1 MPEKKNKFEMNFFIK
16 RLGGGKRFNKTSE
29 THKTPIKSPTNRV
42 KIAAPYA
49 YVEEL
54 AVSSPNERNWRGIFI
69 ALLVIAAVLGL
80 IVFSIVLVSP
90 PEEAPRIKGVKPN
103 LEDIFVKLPPAAR
116 FNGTW
121 ISDNEFIFKDI
132 YGGISIYNADNL
144 TTSVIMTNITL
155 RQYEVVDFQVSNDL
169 KFILLIS
176 DVIKIYEY
184 TTLAKYYIY
193 ELATRERKPLCPDEL
208 DEEAPYLQYATWSHD
223 GSAIAFVYN
232 NDIYYKPKVEK
243 SLVCRITNN
252 GHPQRMF
259 NGVPDWLYETEILK
273 TSHAMWFS
281 PDNYYLL
288 YLSFNNSRVGEYSYA
303 WYNSKNLD
311 AIYPEVRSFRYP
323 RVETANPIVKA
334 WIVNLTTPKYLFPFE
349 LKPTNRVEPDSY
361 ITSIQFHGENNVNV
375 IWLNRAHNIFVIAT
389 CSNQQAYN
397 CSEFHVEKEHEHI
410 GWTEPVFHPV
420 FNENGSKALVRL
432 PVKDG
437 DNGHY
442 MHVCEIYKG
451 RVRPLTHGAFEIV
464 QVLVW
469 DEDNSFI
476 YAIGT
481 IEQNPGSRHLI
492 KITDKNSLPLWECVT
507 CVSDMDWNSTEP
519 FCYNETVLNDNL
531 WLNYRCE
538 YNNVVFSNNSSYFIQ
553 ECLGPEIPI
562 VTLARTSSYERLA
575 ILDSSSRLRRRM
587 KRFSKPQMKHI
598 TVEMEFGY
606 KAQVRMYLPAILR
619 EYEDTTFPLVLL
631 V

>member
-1 MPEKKNKFEMNFFIK
+1 
-16 RLGGGKRFNKTSE
+16 
-29 THKTPIKSPTNRV
+29 
-42 KIAAPYA
+42 
-49 YVEEL
+49 
-54 AVSSPNERNWRGIFI
+54 
-69 ALLVIAAVLGL
+69 
-80 IVFSIVLVSP
+80 
-90 PEEAPRIKGVKPN
+90 
-103 LEDIFVKLPPAAR
+103 
-116 FNGTW
+116 
-121 ISDNEFIFKDI
+121 
-132 YGGISIYNADNL
+132 
-144 TTSVIMTNITL
+144 
-155 RQYEVVDFQVSNDL
+155 
-169 KFILLIS
+169 
-176 DVIKIYEY
+176 
-184 TTLAKYYIY
+184 
-193 ELATRERKPLCPDEL
+193 ERKPLCPDEL

-223 GSAIAFVYN
+223 GSAIAFVHN

-420 FNENGSKALVRL
+420 FNENGTKALVRL

-469 DEDNSFI
+469 DEDNSF
-476 YAIGT
+476 
-481 IEQNPGSRHLI
+481 
-492 KITDKNSLPLWECVT
+492 
-507 CVSDMDWNSTEP
+507 M
-519 FCYNETVLNDNL
+519 
-531 WLNYRCE
+531 
-538 YNNVVFSNNSSYFIQ
+538 
-553 ECLGPEIPI
+553 
-562 VTLARTSSYERLA
+562 
-575 ILDSSSRLRRRM
+575 
-587 KRFSKPQMKHI
+587 
-598 TVEMEFGY
+598 
-606 KAQVRMYLPAILR
+606 
-619 EYEDTTFPLVLL
+619 
-631 V
+631 

>member
-1 MPEKKNKFEMNFFIK
+1 MNTVQTLGTGGHNSTKKIRRDEVNTGHIWNF
-16 RLGGGKRFNKTSE
+16 TS
-29 THKTPIKSPTNRV
+29 
-42 KIAAPYA
+42 
-49 YVEEL
+49 
-54 AVSSPNERNWRGIFI
+54 
-69 ALLVIAAVLGL
+69 
-80 IVFSIVLVSP
+80 SI
-90 PEEAPRIKGVKPN
+90 
-103 LEDIFVKLPPAAR
+103 
-116 FNGTW
+116 
-121 ISDNEFIFKDI
+121 
-132 YGGISIYNADNL
+132 
-144 TTSVIMTNITL
+144 
-155 RQYEVVDFQVSNDL
+155 
-169 KFILLIS
+169 
-176 DVIKIYEY
+176 
-184 TTLAKYYIY
+184 
-193 ELATRERKPLCPDEL
+193 ERKPLCPDEL